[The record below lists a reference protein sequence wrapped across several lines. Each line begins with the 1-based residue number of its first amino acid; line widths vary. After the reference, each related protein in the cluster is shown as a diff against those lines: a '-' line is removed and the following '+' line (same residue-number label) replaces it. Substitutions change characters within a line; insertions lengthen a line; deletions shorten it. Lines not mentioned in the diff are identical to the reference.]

1 MKQNSRRCFPVC
13 YLVVKNFDEVG
24 CLVLQTKPG
33 KSLIHLKR
41 KLAAEIDPKQ
51 ERLQLITISRPS
63 AYGEYEPYHFVDT
76 EEELM
81 EQAKKK
87 YCS

>member
-1 MKQNSRRCFPVC
+1 MC

-33 KSLIHLKR
+33 KPLIQLKK
-41 KLAAEIDPKQ
+41 KLAAEIDPEQ
-51 ERLQLITISRPS
+51 DWLQLITISRPS

-81 EQAKKK
+81 EQAKKR